1 MPRYRILHI
10 PTGEFVYEIYL
21 FRKDMALQSVFCIS
35 NKKRTFFPFSASYLI
50 NETNKKDVINLL
62 CYMGGKQNMIILP
75 SYTENQHSII
85 LPFIFNEYEI
95 MEFPDDNI
103 PML

>member
-1 MPRYRILHI
+1 
-10 PTGEFVYEIYL
+10 
-21 FRKDMALQSVFCIS
+21 
-35 NKKRTFFPFSASYLI
+35 
-50 NETNKKDVINLL
+50 
-62 CYMGGKQNMIILP
+62 MGGKQNMIILP